1 MKEIKNQNKHILCL
15 DVSLNST
22 GYAIFTH
29 SNNLVTY
36 GTINTSK
43 IELRNPE
50 VYSEKVLHIFNEL
63 RKLNNEYE
71 IDLILI
77 ERSFVQ
83 FNKAT
88 KAIQRVF
95 GVIDLLFNK
104 IEMILI
110 SPLSTKTL
118 LCGSKKN
125 IDKID
130 VLQEINFN
138 YNLDL
143 KLKDNDIA
151 DAIALAFYYFNKL
164 I

>member
-1 MKEIKNQNKHILCL
+1 MKNNYILCL

-22 GYAIFTH
+22 GYAIFDYK
-29 SNNLVTY
+29 NNLQKY
-36 GTINTSK
+36 GTIGTSH
-43 IELRNPE
+43 IPLRNPE
-50 VYSEKVLHIFNEL
+50 VYSEKVLHVFNEL
-63 RKLNNEYE
+63 RKLQKEYD

-104 IEMILI
+104 TEMILI
-110 SPLSTKTL
+110 SPISTKKV
-118 LCGSKKN
+118 LCNNTKANKQDMVN
-125 IDKID
+125 
-130 VLQEINFN
+130 EINFN
-138 YNLDL
+138 YNLNL

-151 DAIALAFYYFNKL
+151 DAIALAFYYFNQK
-164 I
+164 